1 MVSIQNLASY
11 FIDIGYMI
19 LLPFAVEHLCEWTV
33 SKLQIHENLQYYFYP
48 NLC

>member
-33 SKLQIHENLQYYFYP
+33 SKLQIHENLQYYLYT